1 MVAAAASAAA
11 AEIISNSVSVC
22 RRLPYLLV
30 NVVIPKLLAVAWA
43 VTFVLDKSVI
53 DIFLDNRTEIQGYP
67 EFFKGIMVVS
77 IMLLLQ
83 MNVVMAVFFAAS
95 IKELEE
101 LNDELASK

>member
-1 MVAAAASAAA
+1 M
-11 AEIISNSVSVC
+11 
-22 RRLPYLLV
+22 
-30 NVVIPKLLAVAWA
+30 NVVIPELLAVAWA

-53 DIFLDNRTEIQGYP
+53 DIFLDNLTEIQGYP

>member
-1 MVAAAASAAA
+1 M
-11 AEIISNSVSVC
+11 
-22 RRLPYLLV
+22 
-30 NVVIPKLLAVAWA
+30 NVVIPELLAVAWA

-53 DIFLDNRTEIQGYP
+53 DIFLDNLTEIQGYP
-67 EFFKGIMVVS
+67 EFFKGMMVVS

>member
-1 MVAAAASAAA
+1 M
-11 AEIISNSVSVC
+11 
-22 RRLPYLLV
+22 
-30 NVVIPKLLAVAWA
+30 NVVIPELLAVAWA

-53 DIFLDNRTEIQGYP
+53 DIFLDNLTEIQGYP

-95 IKELEE
+95 IKKLEE

>member
-1 MVAAAASAAA
+1 M
-11 AEIISNSVSVC
+11 
-22 RRLPYLLV
+22 
-30 NVVIPKLLAVAWA
+30 NVVIPELLAVAWA